1 MNGIAFRD
9 HVRRTVDEFLQTVV
23 MVDDEAYRVAP
34 QPDSDAWDAD
44 DAPGPRPVRRTR
56 LRAPA
61 VPPAADDLDPRAT
74 TEAFG
79 RRGLAC
85 AMLSPQTEQEN
96 REVKDPLVATARRA
110 DLVVLDWN
118 LNGDDGATTLRL
130 FEEILRSDSGD
141 VSRRLRVVA
150 VYTGE
155 PKLVAI
161 DAQMRAAA
169 TKAVPGEA
177 VEPDEDGSPQFT
189 CGPVRVAVLAKEHV
203 RSLPNELEQQR
214 LAIPALPE
222 RLRDEFCRL
231 CFGLVPTAAVAALAG
246 IRDES
251 HRLLRAMGAG
261 LDPALLGQRVAL
273 DQPEEAERQLEA
285 LLAAE
290 ITAIVSDREVG
301 KHAGFPR
308 IRDWLDSRA
317 GLPVGGTHAS
327 VTAAQRLGFVK
338 IGLGDAH
345 ISEQAVLTSRSKTDL
360 RRLRHQ
366 ATGLFT
372 SSPAEAQDANR
383 ALAERMVVRTRYSKP
398 SPVLRLGTVLER
410 DGEYVLCVQPVCD
423 SVRLTDPTQFPL
435 LRLEPCGPDDTGDGI
450 IALRDPGKGGGWQ
463 HLKIV
468 PNASALRL
476 ETFVPGASR
485 VVRARVSAG
494 QPRFVRSSG
503 GTWRWVAD
511 LKAEHAQRAAEQLG
525 SSLSRVGLTDPELLR
540 LPKPQ

>member
-1 MNGIAFRD
+1 MSATTFRD

-34 QPDSDAWDAD
+34 QPDGDGWDDVASGQR
-44 DAPGPRPVRRTR
+44 AVRRKR
-56 LRAPA
+56 LKPPA

-85 AMLSPQTEQEN
+85 AMLSPQTKKEN
-96 REVKDPLVATARRA
+96 REVTDPLVATARRA

-130 FEEILRSDSGD
+130 FEEILRSDSGQI
-141 VSRRLRVVA
+141 SRRLRVVA

-161 DAQMRAAA
+161 DGKMRAAA
-169 TKAVPGEA
+169 VKAMPGEI

-203 RSLPNELEQQR
+203 ANLPEGLEQQR
-214 LAIPALPE
+214 LSIAALPE

-231 CFGLVPTAAVAALAG
+231 CSGLVPTAAVAALAG

-273 DQPEEAERQLEA
+273 DEPEESERQLEA

-301 KHAGFPR
+301 KHAGIAR
-308 IRDWLDSRA
+308 IRAWLNARP
-317 GLPVGGTHAS
+317 GLPAGGTHAS
-327 VTAAQRLGFVK
+327 VTAAQRLDFVK
-338 IGLGDAH
+338 VGLGEARVP
-345 ISEQAVLTSRSKTDL
+345 EQVERTRRGKADL

-372 SSPAEAQDANR
+372 STLAEAQDANR
-383 ALAERMVVRTRYSKP
+383 TLAERMIVRTRYSKP
-398 SPVLRLGTVLER
+398 SPVLRLGTVVER
-410 DGEYVLCVQPVCD
+410 FGEYALCVQPVCD
-423 SVRLTDPTQFPL
+423 SVRLTAPTQFPL
-435 LRLEPCGPDDTGDGI
+435 LWLEPCGPDDTGDGVI
-450 IALRDPGKGGGWQ
+450 VLRDPAKSGWQ

-468 PNASALRL
+468 ANASALRL
-476 ETFVPGASR
+476 ETFVPGTGR
-485 VVRARVSAG
+485 VVRAKMAGG
-494 QPRFVRSSG
+494 QPRFTRSAG
-503 GTWRWVAD
+503 GTWRWIAD

-540 LPKPQ
+540 LPKP